1 MKTLKNLLFLKIV
14 VLCLIFY
21 NFFVLSVL
29 YTSNLEFKGF
39 FWKITPYDYKKITL
53 SPNYFSK
60 KSLLEKKNQN
70 LILEFLNIN
79 QQKNYLD
86 ITYWNYKETIES
98 FDIENKLEFQKSF
111 YKNFILSKNN
121 SNKNLILKR
130 YFASKYLNFSNEYRV
145 KIIENFNIKKYEK

>member
-29 YTSNLEFKGF
+29 YAGNLEFKGF

-60 KSLLEKKNQN
+60 KSLLKRKNQN
-70 LILEFLNIN
+70 LILEFLNMN
-79 QQKNYLD
+79 KQKNYLD
-86 ITYWNYKETIES
+86 ITYWNYKGTIES
-98 FDIENKLEFQKSF
+98 FDRENKLEFQKSF
-111 YKNFILSKNN
+111 YKDFILSKNN
-121 SNKNLILKR
+121 PNKNLILKR
-130 YFASKYLNFSNEYRV
+130 YFSSKYLNFSNEYRV
-145 KIIENFNIKKYEK
+145 KIIANFQ

>member
-1 MKTLKNLLFLKIV
+1 MKTAKNLLFLKIAA
-14 VLCLIFY
+14 LCLIFY

-29 YTSNLEFKGF
+29 YTDNLRFKGF

-53 SPNYFSK
+53 SPNYFSI
-60 KSLLEKKNQN
+60 KSLFEKKNKN
-70 LILEFLNIN
+70 LILEFLNMN
-79 QQKNYLD
+79 KQKNYLD

-145 KIIENFNIKKYEK
+145 KIVANFQ

>member
-1 MKTLKNLLFLKIV
+1 MKTLKNLLFLKFV

-29 YTSNLEFKGF
+29 YTGNLEFKGF

-60 KSLLEKKNQN
+60 KSLLERKNQN

-79 QQKNYLD
+79 KQKSYLD
-86 ITYWNYKETIES
+86 ITYWNYKKTIES
-98 FDIENKLEFQKSF
+98 FDRENKLEFQKSF

-121 SNKNLILKR
+121 PNKNLILKR

-145 KIIENFNIKKYEK
+145 KIIANFQ

>member
-1 MKTLKNLLFLKIV
+1 MKTAKNLLFIKIA

-29 YTSNLEFKGF
+29 YTSNLKFKSF
-39 FWKITPYDYKKITL
+39 FWKITPYDYKRITL
-53 SPNYFSK
+53 SPNHLSK

-86 ITYWNYKETIES
+86 ITYWNYKKTIES

-130 YFASKYLNFSNEYRV
+130 YFAEKYLYFTNEYRV
-145 KIIENFNIKKYEK
+145 KIIENFNIKNYKN